1 MNNLDIRELRQKL
14 GLTQLEFA
22 KKIGVSE
29 NTIQNWERG
38 RKIPASKDEIL
49 RSFALKTQNYAGGGE
64 QTNVNGNNIDG
75 NTVNVNPAESVEK
88 LMELLT
94 AKEASLAKA
103 QEHIDKLLGI
113 IENITKGNNND

>member
-103 QEHIDKLLGI
+103 QEHIDTPR
-113 IENITKGNNND
+113 ITL